1 VLSMGR
7 ARHKTGTAATM
18 RRRVQAAPDRFLTY
32 ANFKDLPAPAVA
44 QTLSRLARDRQ
55 IERVGKG
62 LYYVPRQTAF
72 GSSVPTGP
80 DIAAHTAL
88 GTLHPAGVSAAN
100 VLGLTT
106 QNSSGGEFA
115 TTRASQPK
123 ALSKS
128 RVLTG
133 RDRSRDALTQEEGA
147 LLEVMRDG
155 ANTADA
161 NLDAITRR
169 LTRIIRGRG
178 AFARLRTAAMREPPR
193 VRAMLGALAQDAG
206 IPSKQLTALS
216 RSLSP
221 YSRYDFGR
229 LSQLRHADDWQAR

>member
-1 VLSMGR
+1 
-7 ARHKTGTAATM
+7 M
-18 RRRVQAAPDRFLTY
+18 RRRIQAAPDRFLTY
-32 ANFKDLPAPAVA
+32 ANFKDLPALAVA
-44 QTLSRLARDRQ
+44 QTLSRLTRDRE

-62 LYYVPRQTAF
+62 LYYVPRKTVF
-72 GSSVPTGP
+72 GPSIPTGP

-123 ALSKS
+123 ALAKS

-147 LLEVMRDG
+147 LLEVLRDG
-155 ANTADA
+155 ANTAD
-161 NLDAITRR
+161 LDLGAITRR
-169 LTRIIRGRG
+169 VRRVIRGPG
-178 AFARLRTAAMREPPR
+178 AFPRLRTAAMREPPR
-193 VRAMLGALAQDAG
+193 VRAILGALAEDAG
-206 IPSKQLTALS
+206 IPTKRLTTLR

-229 LSQLRHADDWQAR
+229 LSQLRNAADWQGR

>member
-1 VLSMGR
+1 MGR
-7 ARHKTGTAATM
+7 ARHKTGAAATM
-18 RRRVQAAPDRFLTY
+18 RRRIQAAPDRFLTY
-32 ANFKDLPAPAVA
+32 ANFRDLPPSAVA
-44 QTLSRLARDRQ
+44 QTLSRLTRDGE

-62 LYYVPRQTAF
+62 LYYVPRQTVF

-106 QNSSGGEFA
+106 QNSTGGEFA

-123 ALSKS
+123 ALAKS

-147 LLEVMRDG
+147 LLEVLRDAVRTADLNFDAISRRLARVIREDG
-155 ANTADA
+155 AF
-161 NLDAITRR
+161 R
-169 LTRIIRGRG
+169 
-178 AFARLRTAAMREPPR
+178 RLRTAALREPPR
-193 VRAMLGALAQDAG
+193 VRAMLGALAQEAG
-206 IPSKQLTALS
+206 IPSKQLELLR

-221 YSRYDFGR
+221 YSRYEFGR
-229 LSQLRHADDWQAR
+229 LSELRHAGDWQAR